1 MPKVTYS
8 TLKSLWQGKLSSL
21 DFDLIVQ
28 KTLNLPDRSRLIT
41 LSEIPKNL
49 QKPLIK
55 NLKARARGVPLAY
68 IFHEKEFYGRNFYVG
83 KSVLIPRPE
92 TEFLIETALEI
103 IKNQLKTRNHLEII
117 DVGTGSGNIA
127 ISLYKELEK
136 LMHKNQTLGK
146 TSTSFSGQEITVS
159 GPPSGLTSFS
169 ITALDKS
176 PKALKIATKNAKA
189 LHADINFCRSDLL
202 KSLPHQKTSLPPK
215 FDLVLANLPY
225 VDKKWHWLDKTS
237 LKFEP
242 SSALYAADHGLALI
256 TKLLHQI
263 KNSHSTSN
271 LIFIILELDPCQQS
285 HLKNL
290 AESLGYTYQKSQKS
304 DYIAT
309 LFL

>member
-8 TLKSLWQGKLSSL
+8 ALKSLWQGKLSSL

-68 IFHEKEFYGRNFYVG
+68 IFHEKEFYGRNFYVD

-103 IKNQLKTRNHLEII
+103 IKNQLKTRNHLEIV

-127 ISLYKELEK
+127 ISLCKELEK

-146 TSTSFSGQEITVS
+146 TSTSFSDQEITVP
-159 GPPSGLTSFS
+159 GPPSRLPSFS

-176 PKALKIATKNAKA
+176 PTALKIATKNAKA

-202 KSLPHQKTSLPPK
+202 KSLLHQKTSLPPK

-271 LIFIILELDPCQQS
+271 LIFVILELDPCQQS
-285 HLKNL
+285 PLKNL

>member
-1 MPKVTYS
+1 MPKITYS
-8 TLKSLWQGKLSSL
+8 DLKSLWQGRISSL

-28 KTLNLPDRSRLIT
+28 KTLNLPDRSQLIT

-49 QKPLIK
+49 QNPLIK

-68 IFHEKEFYGRNFYVG
+68 IFHEKEFYGHSFYVD
-83 KSVLIPRPE
+83 KNVLIPRPE

-103 IKNQLKTRNHLEII
+103 IKNQLKTRKHLEIV

-146 TSTSFSGQEITVS
+146 TSTPFFGQEITVS
-159 GPPSGLTSFS
+159 GPPSKLPSFS

-176 PKALKIATKNAKA
+176 SKALKIATKNAKA

-202 KSLPHQKTSLPPK
+202 KSLLHQKTSLPSK

-256 TKLLHQI
+256 NKLLYQI
-263 KNSHSTSN
+263 KNSHSTTV
-271 LIFIILELDPCQQS
+271 FIILELDPCQQS
-285 HLKNL
+285 PLKNI
-290 AESLGYTYQKSQKS
+290 AKSLGYTYQKSQKS
-304 DYIAT
+304 DYIAIIS
-309 LFL
+309 L